1 MPISGPDPIWIR
13 ATLPGAMKKPSLL
26 SQVLGIN
33 VLLVTAAVLVAS
45 VAAGLDLSIDKQ
57 RWQFLDLALAI
68 GLTLLVNAW
77 LLRKRFRPL
86 EQLIET
92 MERVDLSRGGVRAE
106 PSRGESAEVMRL
118 HRAFNLM
125 LDRLEEERRQS
136 ANAVLQAQEQERRRV
151 AQDLHDEVNQALTAV
166 LLRLEATAHEAP
178 PALRRELAD
187 TQALANQAME
197 ELLAL
202 ARQLRPTALDD
213 HGLIPALHTQVRDF
227 AERTGIHA
235 DFKRRGTI
243 PPLTA
248 DEQLVIYRV
257 VQESLSNV
265 AQHAGAGNVDVELSF
280 VGRTVL
286 RISDDG
292 HGFSDGRPGGLGVS
306 GMKERALLVGGRL
319 LVHSLPGHGTVVELT
334 MRDPRRVTLCA
345 S

>member
-1 MPISGPDPIWIR
+1 
-13 ATLPGAMKKPSLL
+13 MKKPSLL

-45 VAAGLDLSIDKQ
+45 VAAGLDLNIEKQ
-57 RWQFLDLALAI
+57 RWQFLNLALAI

-77 LLRKRFRPL
+77 LLRRRFRPL
-86 EQLIET
+86 ERLLET

-106 PSRGESAEVMRL
+106 LSRGESIEVTRL
-118 HRAFNLM
+118 HNAFNVM
-125 LDRLEEERRQS
+125 LDRLEEERHES
-136 ANAVLQAQEQERRRV
+136 ADAVLQAQERERRRV
-151 AQDLHDEVNQALTAV
+151 AQDLHDEVNQALTGI
-166 LLRLEATAHEAP
+166 LLRLEATIQEAP
-178 PALRRELAD
+178 PELQREL
-187 TQALANQAME
+187 TETKKLANQAMD

-213 HGLIPALHTQVRDF
+213 HGLIPALHAQVHDF
-227 AERTGIHA
+227 AERTGIQA
-235 DFKRRGTI
+235 DFRRRGTI
-243 PPLTA
+243 PPLSA

-257 VQESLSNV
+257 AQESLSNV
-265 AQHAGAGNVDVELSF
+265 AQHSGASHVNVELSF

-286 RISDDG
+286 RVSDDG
-292 HGFSDGRPGGLGVS
+292 HGFRGSDGRPGGLGVS

-334 MRDPRRVTLCA
+334 MREARRVLTCA

>member
-1 MPISGPDPIWIR
+1 
-13 ATLPGAMKKPSLL
+13 MKKPSLL

-68 GLTLLVNAW
+68 AGTLLVNAW
-77 LLRKRFRPL
+77 LLRRRFRPL
-86 EQLIET
+86 ERLIET
-92 MERVDLSRGGVRAE
+92 MERVDLAKGGVRAE
-106 PSRGESAEVMRL
+106 PSRGAAVEVARL

-151 AQDLHDEVNQALTAV
+151 AQDLHDEVNQALTAI
-166 LLRLEATAHEAP
+166 LLRLEASVQEAP
-178 PALRRELAD
+178 PKLRRELGE
-187 TQALANQAME
+187 TKQLANQAME

-202 ARQLRPTALDD
+202 ARQLRPAALDD
-213 HGLIPALHTQVRDF
+213 HGLVPALHTQVRDF
-227 AERTGIHA
+227 AERTGIDAEFH
-235 DFKRRGTI
+235 RRGDI
-243 PPLTA
+243 PPMSP

-257 VQESLSNV
+257 AQESLSNV
-265 AQHAGAGNVDVELSF
+265 ARHSDARRVDVELSF

-286 RISDDG
+286 RVSDDG
-292 HGFSDGRPGGLGVS
+292 RGFSDGRPGGLGLS
-306 GMKERALLVGGRL
+306 GMKERALLVGGQL
-319 LVHSLPGHGTVVELT
+319 LVHSLPGNGTVVELT
-334 MRDPRRVTLCA
+334 MREPRRVTICA